1 MARKKTDENSDGD
14 DSKNHQKKLVSND
27 QYQVLKEKIDSMQR
41 SIDIITSDM
50 DQDRKYFQDFVIRLG
65 SVESTLAEV
74 LKSQKYQAN
83 RIANKVEDMVTP
95 AIEEVA
101 EETKGLSKI
110 IRDKKVLVFK
120 PKDGF
125 LNFLKFWKK
134 K

>member
-101 EETKGLSKI
+101 EETKGLRKI

>member
-14 DSKNHQKKLVSND
+14 DSKNNQKKLVSND

-101 EETKGLSKI
+101 EETKGLRKI

-120 PKDGF
+120 PKDGL

>member
-101 EETKGLSKI
+101 EETKGLRKI

-120 PKDGF
+120 PKDGL
-125 LNFLKFWKK
+125 LNFLKFWK
-134 K
+134 